1 MANSILWT
9 YGCSFTQGMWEFDY
23 RGDNVSDNQYHA
35 TDKGAPERRYIWG
48 SEENWVDILCSKLEY
63 RYKEPHQHIQIE
75 NRGKEGSGIIE
86 VYDTMMKDTADWK
99 SDDWIIIQLPLISR
113 QFDTTELKRFREDG
127 RDTQEML
134 RRWTEG
140 IFNIMSNTNLQW
152 FWWMTENPS
161 HNLIG
166 DIQPDRRLIFD
177 NHNTYKDWM
186 FSDHTLF
193 YDSYVGD
200 HCVDYHQNKE
210 AHIRRAE
217 FFYKQ
222 IRNR

>member
-1 MANSILWT
+1 MADSILWT

-23 RGDNVSDNQYHA
+23 RGDKKSEMWYPAQDNSKKKQ
-35 TDKGAPERRYIWG
+35 YIWG
-48 SEENWVDILCSKLEY
+48 SEKNWVDILGEKVEA
-63 RYKEPHQHIQIE
+63 KIE
-75 NRGKEGSGIIE
+75 NRALEGSGIIE
-86 VYDTMMKDTADWK
+86 VFNTMMKDTYDWK
-99 SDDWIIIQLPLISR
+99 TNDYVIIQLPLLTR
-113 QFDTTELKRFREDG
+113 QFDTTELKRFTEDG
-127 RDTQEML
+127 TKTHEML
-134 RRWTEG
+134 KRWTEG
-140 IFNIMSNTNLQW
+140 ILHIMDKTNLQW

-166 DIQPDRRLIFD
+166 DVCSDNRLIFPS
-177 NHNTYKDWM
+177 NIATYKDWM

-210 AHIRRAE
+210 AHIRMAE
-217 FFYKQ
+217 LFYNQ

>member
-1 MANSILWT
+1 
-9 YGCSFTQGMWEFDY
+9 
-23 RGDNVSDNQYHA
+23 
-35 TDKGAPERRYIWG
+35 
-48 SEENWVDILCSKLEY
+48 
-63 RYKEPHQHIQIE
+63 
-75 NRGKEGSGIIE
+75 
-86 VYDTMMKDTADWK
+86 
-99 SDDWIIIQLPLISR
+99 
-113 QFDTTELKRFREDG
+113 
-127 RDTQEML
+127 ML

-166 DIQPDRRLIFD
+166 DIQPDRRLLFD

-210 AHIRRAE
+210 AHIRQAE
-217 FFYKQ
+217 LFYNQ